1 MASHQRKARRQM
13 LKEQRSGL
21 FVHEQVLSLSG
32 TAQAAAATAPGQ
44 DCPQTALSSQPDAEE
59 DEEVDILH

>member
-32 TAQAAAATAPGQ
+32 TAQATAAPGQ